1 MLLETSG
8 IDFEDESECVTSPCA
23 DLFLERA
30 NIARE
35 IIWLVVQAE
44 SVIDFQAKRQINV
57 ELERALR
64 RQSAIKS
71 LILRSGCLSN
81 PEEPF

>member
-1 MLLETSG
+1 MLLESSG
-8 IDFEDESECVTSPCA
+8 IDFEDEAEHVASPCA

-44 SVIDFQAKRQINV
+44 AMVDSREKRQINM

-64 RQSAIKS
+64 QQAAIKA
-71 LILRSGCLSN
+71 LILRSGCLLN
-81 PEEPF
+81 PDEPF

>member
-1 MLLETSG
+1 MLLESSG
-8 IDFEDESECVTSPCA
+8 INFEDEAEYVASPCA

-35 IIWLVVQAE
+35 TIWLVVQAE
-44 SVIDFQAKRQINV
+44 AMTNSREKRQINGD
-57 ELERALR
+57 LERALR
-64 RQSAIKS
+64 RRAAIKA
-71 LILRSGCLSN
+71 LNLRSGWLSN